1 MAHSHDAASVSTSW
15 VDLVQREPRSSLET
29 HWQRGREIMKW
40 KTEAEQTV
48 PYVVAL
54 TPPSILGSIGHS
66 GFKQLL
72 YNRSKLFFDKLPHR
86 SVPARDR
93 GAWRGSSARLTM
105 TGASSPHCRFVNSI
119 DIADPDDSATRT
131 VKRVLPSAP
140 YPRSC
145 NCVIPHLSFTY
156 IMYSINNSKR

>member
-1 MAHSHDAASVSTSW
+1 M
-15 VDLVQREPRSSLET
+15 QRELRSSLET

-66 GFKQLL
+66 GFKQLQ
-72 YNRSKLFFDKLPHR
+72 SKQIIFDKLPHR
-86 SVPARDR
+86 SVPARDC
-93 GAWRGSSARLTM
+93 GAWRGSSARFTM

-119 DIADPDDSATRT
+119 DIANPDDSATRT
-131 VKRVLPSAP
+131 VNGCSLALPTQGPATVS
-140 YPRSC
+140 YLIYHLHTSC
-145 NCVIPHLSFTY
+145 ILFTIARDETHSRLFRAMEENQY
-156 IMYSINNSKR
+156 MR